1 MARFQQTLAS
11 QASFEKHGRK
21 SKREL
26 FLDQMN
32 QVVPWSEL
40 LSLVEPFYP
49 KAGNGR
55 QPVGVAIMLRTY
67 FLQQWFGLSD
77 PGMEEA
83 FYDRQCC
90 AALPEWIWAW
100 PRRRT
105 RRPSFASPLARRA
118 RSVRRDAGRGEPLP
132 GEQGHSHQ
140 HGHHRGRDDY
150 SCASST
156 KNSSG
161 KRDPEMHQTKKG
173 NQWYFGAKAH
183 IGVDSKETVVHS
195 VATTAASVAD
205 KHMLPDLLH
214 GKEKKVWGDA
224 GYQGQT
230 EAIRAAA
237 PKAQDMTSR
246 RTKYKNYVD
255 EEAKRKN
262 TTKARVRAKV
272 EWPFRILKRVFGF
285 TKVRYRGIW
294 KNHQWLCAAFALVNL
309 YQHRNRW
316 PLKGRSVS
324 GGRKTA
330 SRDQKGQRQLAFS
343 DRKLIQNQE
352 SSEVASPL
360 QNHALAQSFLRATLT
375 EVSALS
381 NNSGKKHRCTT
392 PKGFQ
397 PESLYYGF
405 SARRVHTHWGHFLR
419 WPFRAW
425 SSGFLPG
432 REEREFDSF
441 RSVERL
447 GPSLKNRY

>member
-55 QPVGVAIMLRTY
+55 QPVGLAIMLRTY

-83 FYDRQCC
+83 FYESPVLRRFAGVDLG
-90 AALPEWIWAW
+90 AAAAPDETTILRFRHLLEEHD
-100 PRRRT
+100 
-105 RRPSFASPLARRA
+105 LCGEML
-118 RSVRRDAGRGEPLP
+118 DAVNRYLEGKGIRISTGTIVDATIIHAP
-132 GEQGHSHQ
+132 
-140 HGHHRGRDDY
+140 
-150 SCASST
+150 SST

-195 VATTAASVAD
+195 VATSAASVAD

-224 GYQGQT
+224 GYQGQA

-285 TKVRYRGIW
+285 TKVRYRGLK
-294 KNHQWLCAAFALVNL
+294 KNHEWLLAAFALVNL
-309 YQHRNRW
+309 YQHRKRLV
-316 PLKGRSVS
+316 PLG
-324 GGRKTA
+324 A
-330 SRDQKGQRQLAFS
+330 
-343 DRKLIQNQE
+343 
-352 SSEVASPL
+352 
-360 QNHALAQSFLRATLT
+360 
-375 EVSALS
+375 
-381 NNSGKKHRCTT
+381 
-392 PKGFQ
+392 
-397 PESLYYGF
+397 
-405 SARRVHTHWGHFLR
+405 
-419 WPFRAW
+419 
-425 SSGFLPG
+425 
-432 REEREFDSF
+432 
-441 RSVERL
+441 
-447 GPSLKNRY
+447 